1 MQSNPKDFIVPK
13 IMKNEGMRTKQ
24 KYEFL
29 KPSLH
34 SIYFSRSE
42 DGPVCGVYNLTEEQ
56 VGLLLPRVK
65 NNPKISYEVL
75 LKDMLGVMYADE
87 GKSLNT
93 ML

>member
-29 KPSLH
+29 KPLLY

-42 DGPVCGVYNLTEEQ
+42 EGPVCGVYNLTEEQ
-56 VGLLLPRVK
+56 VDLLLPRVK

-75 LKDMLGVMYADE
+75 LKDMPGVMYADE